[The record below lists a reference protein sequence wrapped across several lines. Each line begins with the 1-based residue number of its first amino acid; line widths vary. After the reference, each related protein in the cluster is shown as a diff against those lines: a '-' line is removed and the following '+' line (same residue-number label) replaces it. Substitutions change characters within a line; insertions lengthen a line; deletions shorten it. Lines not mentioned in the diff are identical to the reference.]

1 MVVVVAVKAA
11 CVSVLAPLPW
21 LVLGLAECYIIMEF
35 PPPARHRQLHQ
46 LQQLQSSRA
55 TDFPCIVTQRR
66 GRASTR
72 GSVTGREWP
81 GPAQHRYP
89 GHLSFSRPTLAHC
102 LAACLA
108 HCSAWPQ
115 HSSPHTFGF
124 TMRPLRPDVEQRI
137 NYLCNRRFVLF

>member
-1 MVVVVAVKAA
+1 MSVSWHRYPGAGPRLVA
-11 CVSVLAPLPW
+11 S
-21 LVLGLAECYIIMEF
+21 AECYIIMEF
-35 PPPARHRQLHQ
+35 PPPAR

-55 TDFPCIVTQRR
+55 TDFPRIVTQRR

-72 GSVTGREWP
+72 GSVTGREWRD
-81 GPAQHRYP
+81 QHRYP

-124 TMRPLRPDVEQRI
+124 TMRPLRPDVERRI
-137 NYLCNRRFVLF
+137 NYQCATEELFYFCLG

>member
-1 MVVVVAVKAA
+1 MSVSWHRYPGWCWCWGWLSVISSWNFLLQRGAAPAAPEFQGHRFPLHRDAAPRPRQHQGFSDRARVVR
-11 CVSVLAPLPW
+11 
-21 LVLGLAECYIIMEF
+21 LV
-35 PPPARHRQLHQ
+35 
-46 LQQLQSSRA
+46 
-55 TDFPCIVTQRR
+55 R
-66 GRASTR
+66 GD
-72 GSVTGREWP
+72 
-81 GPAQHRYP
+81 QHRYP

-137 NYLCNRRFVLF
+137 NYLCNKGFVLF